1 LHILISMKK
10 FTLILISSLFFFS
23 FSPKEN
29 KDDIHTNSLFKIERS
44 KDDNQIFYE
53 LTTLIKSGLNE
64 DNPINIYWVKNTEGG
79 IMKPLSWIQQH
90 YAYGLEFT
98 SSTSQM
104 AKFHFVS
111 YDKKDFTLKKDVEG
125 NFKVFTLKDK
135 KEVIVNRIFIQID
148 GGSFWFPTISR
159 VELHTTDP
167 LTDSDEVEI
176 IHP

>member
-1 LHILISMKK
+1 MKK
-10 FTLILISSLFFFS
+10 FSIILISSLFLFS

-29 KDDIHTNSLFKIERS
+29 KSDVHSNALFKIERS
-44 KDDNQIFYE
+44 KDANEIFYE
-53 LTTLIKSGLNE
+53 LRTLPNNSLDKE
-64 DNPINIYWVKNTEGG
+64 NPINIYWVRNTEGG
-79 IMKPLSWIQQH
+79 KTKPLTWIQQH

-98 SSTSQM
+98 FSTQQN

-125 NFKVFTLKDK
+125 NFKVFTVKDK

-148 GGSFWFPTISR
+148 GGTFWFPTISR

-167 LTDSDEVEI
+167 ITNIDEVEI
-176 IHP
+176 INP